1 MDRKSQTESQRE
13 KKKLCTFVWKYGAD
27 ETKTER
33 EANKLVKIYDY
44 VMTFV
49 DQSL

>member
-1 MDRKSQTESQRE
+1 MEIWSRE
-13 KKKLCTFVWKYGAD
+13 TAD